1 MGTLARRVV
10 VAITVVAIA
19 VTAGIGS
26 SSAAAPGPTP
36 GVSGDPSRFE
46 TLTGQKSLVDQA
58 FLAWGQGQA
67 FGSPFASLLPMFGP
81 IPMIHLGTAGRNG
94 KEAITPGAIAA
105 GRGDSYLVALNQAI
119 GTWGKGVYIRPMA
132 EMNNPGTLWA
142 GYSIS
147 GAPRD
152 AAHSPASYRKAFARI
167 YVILHGGTVASVNG
181 KLRALG
187 LPPVVGG
194 NLATNAFPRLRIV
207 WSPLAGGRPNVPGN
221 APAMYYPGTAYVDV
235 DGADIYDEALT
246 DDAPWSEL
254 EALYRLAL
262 SHHKPFSLPEW
273 GLIGVDDPAFIKHV
287 CTFLPSH
294 PATEMQAYFE
304 GHPGSSLDLAS
315 KPKSRAMYRRCLT
328 PLAGPMPGWA
338 A

>member
-1 MGTLARRVV
+1 MAISVVAVV
-10 VAITVVAIA
+10 VTAAA
-19 VTAGIGS
+19 AHSSSGRVTA
-26 SSAAAPGPTP
+26 AGPIP
-36 GVSGDPSRFE
+36 GVSGDPARFE

-58 FLAWGQGQA
+58 FLAWGQGQT
-67 FGSPFASLLPMFGP
+67 FGSPFPSLFAAFGP
-81 IPMIHLGTAGRNG
+81 TPMIHLGTAGRNG

-105 GRGDSYLVALNQAI
+105 GRGDAYLLDLNQTI
-119 GTWGKGVYIRPMA
+119 GTWGKGIYVRPMA
-132 EMNNPGTLWA
+132 EMNNPGNLYA
-142 GYSIS
+142 GYMLS
-147 GAPRD
+147 GRPRD

-167 YVILHGGTVASVNG
+167 YVILHGGTVASVNA

-187 LPPVVGG
+187 LPP
-194 NLATNAFPRLRIV
+194 LAAAGTVASNPFPRLRIV

-246 DDAPWSEL
+246 DDAPWAEL

-287 CTFLPSH
+287 CKFLSTH
-294 PATEMQAYFE
+294 RATEMQAYFE
-304 GHPGSSLDLAS
+304 GHPGSVLDLAS
-315 KPKSRAMYRRCLT
+315 KPKSKAMYRQCLT
-328 PLAGPMPGWA
+328 PLAGPMPAWA
-338 A
+338 S